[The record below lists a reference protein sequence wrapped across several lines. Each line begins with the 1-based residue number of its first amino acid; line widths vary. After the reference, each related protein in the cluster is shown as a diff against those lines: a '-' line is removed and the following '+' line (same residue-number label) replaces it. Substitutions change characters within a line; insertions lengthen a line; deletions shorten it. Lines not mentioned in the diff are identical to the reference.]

1 MQTLKIIFPHA
12 QFILTTHSP
21 SILQTL
27 EKDEIIALRYDEDG
41 NTCLKSLDLGEY
53 GLQGWTLEEILKDV
67 MEEKA
72 DESEM

>member
-1 MQTLKIIFPHA
+1 M
-12 QFILTTHSP
+12 
-21 SILQTL
+21 